1 MVIRK
6 FPCNFAAEHQRQ
18 ETMNYD
24 ILSPEKDP
32 MGTAILDYQK
42 TGKAGKLRVL
52 SSMFEEDE
60 MPVKHLFRSYH
71 DMPKLEKKALDLARG
86 KVLDVGAGAGC
97 HSLALQKR
105 MEVFLLVKQKKE
117 S

>member
-1 MVIRK
+1 M
-6 FPCNFAAEHQRQ
+6 
-18 ETMNYD
+18 TLNYD

-60 MPVKHLFRSYH
+60 MGSPDKPGGLSI
-71 DMPKLEKKALDLARG
+71 
-86 KVLDVGAGAGC
+86 
-97 HSLALQKR
+97 
-105 MEVFLLVKQKKE
+105 
-117 S
+117 